1 MNKPILYVMVGLS
14 GSGKSS
20 IAKEIAKT
28 SENTIIAS
36 SDAIR
41 EELTGKVEDQT
52 KNEEVFKIFHK
63 RIQKGLENKKNVIAD
78 ATNITMK
85 SRRAIID
92 NVQKLDIY
100 KIAYVIP
107 KPFEQC
113 KKDNLNR
120 EHPVPEEVIE
130 KQIRRFQIPF
140 MEEGFDE
147 YTLHKFHK
155 IGRLNTIDMVDQMEG
170 YDQQNPHHNMTLDLH
185 SKNTYELF
193 CRKGYPSKYDM
204 AALLHDYGKLFCKTI
219 DENGIAHFY
228 GHDSIGSYLFLENMA
243 ELYWK
248 DVMDMC
254 FLINYHMIP
263 FGWKTAAI
271 KERWKKR
278 FGEYNYQLL
287 INFNKCD
294 RARR

>member
-1 MNKPILYVMVGLS
+1 MNKPILYIMIGLS

-28 SENTIIAS
+28 SENTIIVS

-52 KNEEVFKIFHK
+52 KNEEVFKIFHE
-63 RIQKGLENKKNVIAD
+63 RIRKGLENKYNVIAD

-85 SRRAIID
+85 SRRAVLE
-92 NVQKLDIY
+92 NARKLEVY

-107 KPFEQC
+107 KPFKQC

-120 EHPVPEEVIE
+120 EHPVPEDVLE

-140 MEEGFDE
+140 VQEGFDE
-147 YTLHKFHK
+147 CILHKFHK
-155 IGRLNTIDMVDQMEG
+155 IGRLNAIDMSDQMEG
-170 YDQQNPHHNMTLDLH
+170 FDQQNPYHDMTLDRH
-185 SKNTYELF
+185 CRNTYELF
-193 CRKGYPSKYDM
+193 CRKGYPSKYNM

-219 DENGIAHFY
+219 DENGIAHYY
-228 GHDSIGSYLFLENMA
+228 GHDSIGSYLVLENMA

-248 DVMDMC
+248 DVADMC

-263 FGWKTAAI
+263 FGWETDTA
-271 KERWKKR
+271 KERWKRR

-287 INFNKCD
+287 LDFNECD
-294 RARR
+294 KAR